1 MILASC
7 SRRSCC
13 QYFLSQKQLLNG
25 ATTTTTVTRALFSS
39 TSTQAVPPSSSPPI
53 VELREYHL
61 HPEHAAA
68 YMQAT
73 ATAADL
79 RKRLAPLRFF
89 SLPETGGL
97 LHTATHAYYYA
108 GGHAERNAKRA
119 AMAAD
124 PDWKAYVA
132 TIRPHAAAQH
142 STIYIEAP
150 LVQTIDAIT
159 GLSQQVPKAPL
170 PGNAPILEIRRYQLQ
185 LGYDTVPQFLEW
197 YGGAIADKLT
207 APGTCETTS
216 LVTLLYS
223 DVGPL
228 NEVLEI
234 WRHGNGTAAM
244 EQSRAAARRVSTWR
258 QAIAQIATLAVSFQT
273 TIHKPVSFS
282 PIQ

>member
-1 MILASC
+1 MIGNLRLAGC
-7 SRRSCC
+7 SRRSWCH
-13 QYFLSQKQLLNG
+13 YFLSQTQWLNG
-25 ATTTTTVTRALFSS
+25 VTTVATRASLSS
-39 TSTQAVPPSSSPPI
+39 TSTGAAQPSSSPI
-53 VELREYHL
+53 VELREYYL

-73 ATAADL
+73 TTAGDL
-79 RKRLAPLRFF
+79 RKRLVPLRFF
-89 SLPETGGL
+89 SLPETGGQ

-108 GGHAERNAKRA
+108 GGHDERNAKRA

-124 PDWKAYVA
+124 PDWKQYVA

-142 STIYIEAP
+142 SNIYIEAP
-150 LVQTIDAIT
+150 LVQKIDAIT
-159 GLSQQVPKAPL
+159 GLSPVPNELL
-170 PGNAPILEIRRYQLQ
+170 PGHSPILEIRRYQLQ

-223 DVGPL
+223 DVGQL

-244 EQSRAAARRVSTWR
+244 EQSRAAARSVSSWR
-258 QAIAQIATLAVSFQT
+258 QAIAQIANLAVTFQT
-273 TIHKPVSFS
+273 TIHKPASFS